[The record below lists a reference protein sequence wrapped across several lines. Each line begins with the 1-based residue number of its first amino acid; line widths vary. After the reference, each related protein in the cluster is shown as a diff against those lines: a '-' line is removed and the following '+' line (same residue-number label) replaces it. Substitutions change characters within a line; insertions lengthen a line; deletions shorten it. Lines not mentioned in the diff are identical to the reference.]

1 MTYIYQYDVA
11 AVLLTAALL
20 LLIVTR
26 REYPSLRRRYFLG
39 IVISNGVACILDVG
53 AAHCLDYGIP
63 LWITVFLNAAYMVVH
78 AFTAM
83 LFVLYAYETGEDDER
98 SALVPVLISMSFLL
112 VALLCATSHFTHIV
126 FFIDESGYERGSLH
140 PLLYFY
146 SFASLLIGCVYLL
159 KGERDFSN
167 SKTPSILVSA
177 VIILCVLVAQAI
189 NPRLLLEGFGISVM
203 TLQVYYFA
211 EVGSAFMLQ
220 GTYCFN
226 RVAFRDCVDKRM
238 KRQEE
243 FCIIGVAF
251 MDASI
256 SKDTMNLELPQK
268 LANTLATSLHK
279 ELGQKN
285 VFYLRDSCFA
295 VISTAQKQEE
305 AIEHIT
311 HAVKEEIT
319 IDDAQILLEPHFCAL
334 DHPGLVFTA
343 SQAESAVLYALGFK
357 RDSHHAQQLAKVD
370 KSMLVR
376 QRREAQ
382 VEAALRKSLA
392 EDSLVLHFQPIR
404 TLESGKYESA
414 EVLVR
419 LWDKELGMIY
429 PGEFVPFAEET
440 GLVNKLGDQV
450 LRKACAFYKKND
462 LERRG
467 VKFLEVNLSAVQL
480 QRDDLPEHILGII
493 EDEGIK
499 PQNVNLE
506 ITETAVVKDIVQ
518 AQRHMEAMCAQ
529 GITFSL
535 DDYGVGASSARNVY
549 RLPLSVVKLDMSI
562 VQDAMKDE
570 QARTLLKHMTS
581 MLKDF
586 DKIIL
591 AEGVE
596 TPETVAMLESMGV
609 THIQGY
615 LYSRP
620 LSSLSYLEFLG
631 VEHGAACADGKL

>member
-11 AVLLTAALL
+11 AALLTAALL
-20 LLIVTR
+20 LLIITR
-26 REYPSLRRRYFLG
+26 REYPSLRRRHFLG
-39 IVISNGVACILDVG
+39 IVISNGVACVLDVG
-53 AAHCLDYGIP
+53 AAHCLDHGMP
-63 LWITVFLNAAYMVVH
+63 LWLTTFFNASYMAVH

-83 LFVLYAYETGEDDER
+83 LFVLYAYETREDGER
-98 SALVPVLISMSFLL
+98 NALVPVLVSMSYLA
-112 VALLCATSHFTHIV
+112 VALLCVTSPFTHIV
-126 FFIDESGYERGSLH
+126 FSVDEGGYERGPLF

-146 SFASLLIGCVYLL
+146 SFVCLLIGCVYLL

-177 VIILCVLVAQAI
+177 VIIICVLVAQAI
-189 NPRLLLEGFGISVM
+189 NPHLLLEGFGVSVM

-226 RVAFRDCVDKRM
+226 RVAFRDYVDRRM

-243 FCIIGVAF
+243 LCIIGAAF
-251 MDASI
+251 VDASVA
-256 SKDTMNLELPQK
+256 KDTMNLELPQK
-268 LANTLATSLHK
+268 LAKALAARLHK
-279 ELGQKN
+279 ELNQKS
-285 VFYLRDSCFA
+285 VFYLQDGCFA
-295 VISTAQKQEE
+295 VVTTPGKKEHVID
-305 AIEHIT
+305 HIT
-311 HAVKEEIT
+311 HAVEEKIV
-319 IDDAQILLEPHFCAL
+319 IDDARILLEPRFCTL
-334 DHPGLVFTA
+334 EHPGLVFTA
-343 SQAESAVLYALGFK
+343 AQAGSAVLYALDPKHG
-357 RDSHHAQQLAKVD
+357 AQASQVANVD
-370 KSMLVR
+370 KAMLAR

-382 VEAALRKSLA
+382 VEAALRNSLA

-404 TLESGKYESA
+404 TMETGKYESA

-419 LWDKELGMIY
+419 LWDKELGVIY
-429 PGEFVPFAEET
+429 PNEFVPFAEET

-450 LRKACAFYKKND
+450 LRKACAFYSKNN
-462 LERRG
+462 LEQRG

-480 QRDDLPEHILGII
+480 ERADLPEHILGII
-493 EDEGIK
+493 EDAGLK

-506 ITETAVVKDIVQ
+506 ITETVVAKDFPL
-518 AQRHMEAMCAQ
+518 AQSHMEAMHAQ
-529 GITFSL
+529 GIEFSL
-535 DDYGVGASSARNVY
+535 DDYGVGSSSARNIY

-570 QARTLLKHMTS
+570 RAHTLLKHMTS

-596 TPETVAMLESMGV
+596 TPEAVEMLQGMGV

-620 LSSLSYLEFLG
+620 LSSMSYLEFLG
-631 VEHGAACADGKL
+631 VEHGVGRSDGRL

>member
-1 MTYIYQYDVA
+1 M
-11 AVLLTAALL
+11 
-20 LLIVTR
+20 
-26 REYPSLRRRYFLG
+26 
-39 IVISNGVACILDVG
+39 
-53 AAHCLDYGIP
+53 
-63 LWITVFLNAAYMVVH
+63 
-78 AFTAM
+78 
-83 LFVLYAYETGEDDER
+83 
-98 SALVPVLISMSFLL
+98 
-112 VALLCATSHFTHIV
+112 
-126 FFIDESGYERGSLH
+126 
-140 PLLYFY
+140 
-146 SFASLLIGCVYLL
+146 
-159 KGERDFSN
+159 
-167 SKTPSILVSA
+167 
-177 VIILCVLVAQAI
+177 
-189 NPRLLLEGFGISVM
+189 
-203 TLQVYYFA
+203 
-211 EVGSAFMLQ
+211 
-220 GTYCFN
+220 
-226 RVAFRDCVDKRM
+226 
-238 KRQEE
+238 
-243 FCIIGVAF
+243 
-251 MDASI
+251 
-256 SKDTMNLELPQK
+256 
-268 LANTLATSLHK
+268 
-279 ELGQKN
+279 
-285 VFYLRDSCFA
+285 
-295 VISTAQKQEE
+295 
-305 AIEHIT
+305 
-311 HAVKEEIT
+311 
-319 IDDAQILLEPHFCAL
+319 
-334 DHPGLVFTA
+334 
-343 SQAESAVLYALGFK
+343 
-357 RDSHHAQQLAKVD
+357 
-370 KSMLVR
+370 
-376 QRREAQ
+376 
-382 VEAALRKSLA
+382 
-392 EDSLVLHFQPIR
+392 
-404 TLESGKYESA
+404 
-414 EVLVR
+414 R

-562 VQDAMKDE
+562 VQDAMKDK